1 MFAEQVLAEG
11 NELNDVALSLDEL
24 QLIDSAGQ
32 WASVVGQHLQK
43 AAPGAIQ
50 GALTGFMSG
59 GPVGAVAGAAMGGA
73 SAYLKP
79 GAGAAG
85 ASAASGGGAANP
97 AALQLL
103 AALLRPEV
111 LQALGA
117 MSAGASGA
125 QQISVAG
132 QPVPVAA
139 FANMLASVAGQA
151 AFNHHAATPSP
162 GAAAQPSV
170 RAEELLS
177 LLAEAA
183 ADDEADDELDDH
195 DAAFD
200 AWAEAADL
208 ADLELLEAE

>member
-11 NELNDVALSLDEL
+11 NDLDDVALSLDEL

-73 SAYLKP
+73 SAYMKP
-79 GAGAAG
+79 GAGAPG
-85 ASAASGGGAANP
+85 ASAASGGAANP

-103 AALLRPEV
+103 AAILRPEV

-151 AFNHHAATPSP
+151 AFNHHTATPSP

-183 ADDEADDELDDH
+183 DDDEFDDDD
-195 DAAFD
+195 DVFD
-200 AWAEAADL
+200 AWAEATDL

>member
-1 MFAEQVLAEG
+1 VFAEQVLAEG
-11 NELNDVALSLDEL
+11 NDLNDVALSLDEL

-43 AAPGAIQ
+43 AAPGSLQ

-79 GAGAAG
+79 GAGAPG
-85 ASAASGGGAANP
+85 ANAASGGGAANP

-103 AALLRPEV
+103 AAILRPEV

-117 MSAGASGA
+117 MSAGTSGA

-170 RAEELLS
+170 AAEQLLS

-183 ADDEADDELDDH
+183 DDDEFDDH
-195 DAAFD
+195 DAVFD